1 MSWRRVVFEMLYR
14 LGLAIWEIPVPEEIR
29 VLGDRY
35 GAQGAEGPDAVAPG
49 RALDLGCGT
58 SGNVAFLAQHG
69 WDATGVDF
77 SAAAIKKAAK
87 STEGMAGATFAQGDV
102 TKLTEQGIT
111 GPFDLV
117 IDNGCYHSLSA
128 ADKPVYVREVAAVMK
143 PGALLLMWE
152 GIRLQPN
159 EIPERFSAD
168 FDVEQITEKNF
179 VTKRFGRRINID
191 AHWYRLRRKQPT

>member
-1 MSWRRVVFEMLYR
+1 MSWRHVVFDALYR
-14 LGLAIWEIPVPEEIR
+14 LGLPIWEIPVPEEIR
-29 VLGDRY
+29 AV
-35 GAQGAEGPDAVAPG
+35 AEGADAVAPG
-49 RALDLGCGT
+49 RVLDLGCGT

-87 STEGMAGATFAQGDV
+87 SAEGVTGVTFIEGDV
-102 TKLTEQGIT
+102 TKLTEQGVT
-111 GPFDLV
+111 GLFDLV

-128 ADKPVYVREVAAVMK
+128 ADKSAYIREVAAVMK
-143 PGALLLMWE
+143 PGAPLLMWE

-168 FDVEQITEKNF
+168 FDIEQITEKNF
-179 VTKRFGRRINID
+179 VTKRFGRRITID
-191 AHWYRLRRKQPT
+191 AHWYRLRRK